1 MFNHSIIVRR
11 EKMNKEKISL
21 KVIRHMLSE
30 TARNK
35 PQLFFCY
42 FINLLVEIIRKIQI
56 IIIPKFIID
65 ELLLVYNG
73 RGGASE
79 EGLKKI
85 IFYVA
90 VLLGLMLL
98 GNLLQS
104 ITDRITSCVREWF
117 NEYFQV
123 KITEQTMSLDYECT
137 EDPEVL
143 DQMNKAKEGMDWYSG
158 NVCGILDQFFSIITN
173 VIVLAGVI
181 AVILKTSPLII
192 PLEVIS
198 LVVIAFFN
206 KKIRQIEIQGFQ
218 ELSKENRIFG
228 YLFFEISDFN
238 FGKDIRLYNSS
249 ELFNKS
255 ANEHLDKEMKSW
267 INQAEGS
274 KKQEYSI
281 NVVEALSNGAS
292 YLYIGYQAIR
302 KIITLGDFSMG
313 ISAVT
318 TFTQCCTN
326 VVRAVQEIIKRSNYV
341 NEYLKYMEYPRT
353 MYSGTEKVKDVKEHE
368 IEFRN
373 VSFKYPRSQNY
384 ILKNISIKI
393 PYGQHLAVV
402 GLNGAG
408 KTTFIKLLCRLYDVT
423 DGEILID
430 GINIKDYQRDEY
442 RKLLAV
448 LFQDFKLFA
457 FSLRENIS
465 FDDKTSDQE
474 IDRVLK
480 LTGLYDDAQKLPLK
494 NDTCLYKGFDENGV
508 DLSGGQRQKTA
519 IARVLYKDAPI
530 VILDEPTA
538 ALDPF
543 AEAEIYEDFNKM
555 VGGKTAIYISHRLSS
570 CKFCDQIAVF
580 SENTIK
586 EYGSHTEL
594 MKIKDGVYHKM
605 FTTQAMQ
612 YRKKNLEN

>member
-1 MFNHSIIVRR
+1 
-11 EKMNKEKISL
+11 MNKEKISL

-158 NVCGILDQFFSIITN
+158 NVCGILDQFFSIVTN

-181 AVILKTSPLII
+181 AVIWKTSPLII
-192 PLEVIS
+192 PLEVLSLAVIS
-198 LVVIAFFN
+198 FFN
-206 KKIRQIEIQGFQ
+206 KKIQQIEIQSFHK
-218 ELSKENRIFG
+218 LSKENRIFS

-274 KKQEYSI
+274 KKQQYSI
-281 NVVEALSNGAS
+281 NIVNALSNGVS
-292 YLYIGYQAIR
+292 YIYIGYQAIR

-313 ISAVT
+313 ISAST
-318 TFTQCCTN
+318 TFSQCCDN
-326 VVRAVQEIIKRSNYV
+326 VVMAIQEIIKRSNYV
-341 NEYLKYMEYPRT
+341 NEYLKYMEYPGT
-353 MYSGTEKVKDVKEHE
+353 LPSGVEKVKDVKGHE

-373 VSFKYPRSQNY
+373 VFFKYPRSQDY
-384 ILKNISIKI
+384 ILKNINIKI
-393 PYGQHLAVV
+393 PSGQHLAVV

-423 DGEILID
+423 AGEILID
-430 GINIKDYQRDEY
+430 GINIKEYQKDEY
-442 RKLLAV
+442 IKLIAV

-465 FDDKTSDQE
+465 FNNKTPDE
-474 IDRVLK
+474 DIDRVLK
-480 LTGLYDDAQKLPLK
+480 LVGLYDDAQKLPAK
-494 NDTCLYKGFDENGV
+494 NDTCLSKEFDTDGV
-508 DLSGGQRQKTA
+508 DLSGGQKQKTA
-519 IARVLYKDAPI
+519 IARVIYKDAPI

-543 AEAEIYEDFNKM
+543 AEAEIYEGFNKM
-555 VGGKTAIYISHRLSS
+555 VRGKTAIYISHRLSS

-580 SENTIK
+580 SDNTIK
-586 EYGSHTEL
+586 EYGSHSEL
-594 MKIKDGVYHKM
+594 INIKDGIYQKM
-605 FTTQAMQ
+605 FTTQARQ
-612 YRKKNLEN
+612 YRKNKLEN